1 MMADQ
6 SIFRSQTASIS
17 KPILRF
23 IRLSIVFQEQSF
35 PIRNDRER
43 NDNKISLLLI
53 INFRIT
59 AGKNNRN

>member
-23 IRLSIVFQEQSF
+23 IRLSIVFQSF